1 MTNASMTFALALL
14 AAFLLGLR
22 HGSDYDHI
30 AAIGDLATAE
40 QQPRRAMKL
49 GLLYALG
56 HAVTVLALGLAAIA
70 FRVALPKSID
80 RWSGQVVGLTLLVLG
95 VYVLYTSVFGDGHS
109 HPRSRFMLLADG
121 YLYLVWRAKQALG
134 IEGERRRISLN
145 GISPGTGVLVGVV
158 HGIGAE
164 TPTQVMLFLLAAN
177 LGGVTQGLLGL
188 TSFIIGLFTMN
199 AILCGIH
206 AGLMKFSVGKRPR
219 LQFVAGASATYS
231 ILLGC
236 FFLAAP
242 WLH

>member
-1 MTNASMTFALALL
+1 MTLGLALL

-56 HAVTVLALGLAAIA
+56 HALTVLALGVAVIS
-70 FRVALPKSID
+70 FRVALPKSTD
-80 RWSGQVVGLTLLVLG
+80 TWSEQLVGLTLLVLG
-95 VYVLYTSVFGDGHS
+95 VYVLYTSVFGNGHT

-121 YLYLVWRAKQALG
+121 YLYLVWRAKRALG
-134 IEGERRRISLN
+134 IESERQRLSLG
-145 GISPGTGVLVGVV
+145 GISPATSVLVGVV
-158 HGIGAE
+158 HGVGWE
-164 TPTQVMLFLLAAN
+164 TPTQLMLFLLAAN

-188 TSFIIGLFTMN
+188 AAFIVGLFAMN
-199 AILCGIH
+199 ALLCAAA
-206 AGLMKFSVGKRPR
+206 AGLMKVSAGKRPR
-219 LQFVAGASATYS
+219 LQFVAGASAAYS
-231 ILLGC
+231 IGLGC

>member
-1 MTNASMTFALALL
+1 MTNASMTLGLALL

-56 HAVTVLALGLAAIA
+56 HALTVLVLGVAAIA

-80 RWSGQVVGLTLLVLG
+80 RWSEQVVGLTLLVLG
-95 VYVLYTSVFGDGHS
+95 VYVLYTSVFGNGHS

-121 YLYLVWRAKQALG
+121 YLYLVWRVKQALG
-134 IEGERRRISLN
+134 IESERKRISLG

-177 LGGVTQGLLGL
+177 LGGVTNGLLGL
-188 TSFIIGLFTMN
+188 AAFIVGLFTMN
-199 AILCGIH
+199 GVLCAVA
-206 AGLMKFSVGKRPR
+206 AGLMKACVG
-219 LQFVAGASATYS
+219 
-231 ILLGC
+231 
-236 FFLAAP
+236 
-242 WLH
+242 

>member
-1 MTNASMTFALALL
+1 MTLGLALL

-22 HGSDYDHI
+22 HGSDHDHI

-56 HAVTVLALGLAAIA
+56 HALTVLALGVAAIA
-70 FRVALPKSID
+70 FRVALPTSIN
-80 RWSGQVVGLTLLVLG
+80 RWSEQVVGLTLLVLG
-95 VYVLYTSVFGDGHS
+95 VYVLYTSVFGNGHA

-121 YLYLVWRAKQALG
+121 YLYSVWRIKQMLG
-134 IEGERRRISLN
+134 GDPGERRRLSLN

-177 LGGVTQGLLGL
+177 LGGVRNGLLGL
-188 TSFIIGLFTMN
+188 AAFIVGLFTMN
-199 AILCGIH
+199 GVLCAIA
-206 AGLMKFSVGKRPR
+206 AGLMKVSVGKRPR
-219 LQFVAGASATYS
+219 LQLVAGASAAYS

-236 FFLAAP
+236 FFLVGP